1 MKTKKNHSALAKLCL
16 LLLVVSIIALCL
28 KTFVAAKDKEKPKEK
43 TTTPTEPVHGDLKVQ
58 LEEVIKASEAS
69 GARWGVNIVSM
80 SDGTT
85 IYDHN
90 GDKLFTPASNLKIYT
105 TAVALDLLGGDYH
118 WKTSVYA
125 NSQVDGNGK
134 VQGDLI
140 LYGRGSPDLVASSK
154 DTDRPSLAKLAD
166 DLYSRGVRS
175 IGGNV
180 IGDESYF
187 RGDPV
192 GDGWQWTDMQWY
204 YGAEASALTVNGN
217 EVDMNFVPS
226 SKSGDNG
233 EARTTDLENY
243 VTVENRIAVKSS
255 SNRSTVGVHRGLS
268 DNNIEI
274 WGEVPPGS
282 KGFGARLSVHKPA
295 LWAAKLF
302 ARALQS
308 RGIQIAGQVTSRDA
322 RMPLSERF
330 DPSHAVELAAVQS
343 KSLAEIV
350 KETNKESNNLY
361 AELILRTLGRERG
374 AMASATI
381 SGERE
386 RGDDELGID
395 IVRVWLSRNNIPTDR
410 FALHDGCGLSRLD
423 LVTPQTSVKLLE
435 AIARTNSAAAFKD
448 SLPIAG
454 RDGTLGGR
462 LKTLTDKVSAKTGSL
477 TYDNSLAGY
486 LTTDDGKTLVFSIMC
501 NDHIERG
508 EGIPIID
515 KILNLVAGSRS
526 SNSQTGKNP

>member
-43 TTTPTEPVHGDLKVQ
+43 TTTPTEPVHGDLNVQ

-154 DTDRPSLAKLAD
+154 DADRPSLAKLAD

-192 GDGWQWTDMQWY
+192 GDGWQW
-204 YGAEASALTVNGN
+204 
-217 EVDMNFVPS
+217 
-226 SKSGDNG
+226 
-233 EARTTDLENY
+233 
-243 VTVENRIAVKSS
+243 
-255 SNRSTVGVHRGLS
+255 RSEERRVG
-268 DNNIEI
+268 
-274 WGEVPPGS
+274 
-282 KGFGARLSVHKPA
+282 
-295 LWAAKLF
+295 
-302 ARALQS
+302 
-308 RGIQIAGQVTSRDA
+308 
-322 RMPLSERF
+322 
-330 DPSHAVELAAVQS
+330 
-343 KSLAEIV
+343 
-350 KETNKESNNLY
+350 KE
-361 AELILRTLGRERG
+361 
-374 AMASATI
+374 
-381 SGERE
+381 
-386 RGDDELGID
+386 
-395 IVRVWLSRNNIPTDR
+395 
-410 FALHDGCGLSRLD
+410 
-423 LVTPQTSVKLLE
+423 
-435 AIARTNSAAAFKD
+435 
-448 SLPIAG
+448 
-454 RDGTLGGR
+454 
-462 LKTLTDKVSAKTGSL
+462 
-477 TYDNSLAGY
+477 
-486 LTTDDGKTLVFSIMC
+486 
-501 NDHIERG
+501 
-508 EGIPIID
+508 
-515 KILNLVAGSRS
+515 
-526 SNSQTGKNP
+526 